1 MNQEPMIT
9 QIMLL
14 LSLND
19 DDNADDNADDDAD
32 DDEVQKRHINLFH
45 DH

>member
-1 MNQEPMIT
+1 MMI
-9 QIMLL
+9 

>member
-1 MNQEPMIT
+1 MMMI
-9 QIMLL
+9 

-19 DDNADDNADDDAD
+19 DDNADDNAD

>member
-1 MNQEPMIT
+1 MCNTVYMMMMI
-9 QIMLL
+9 

>member
-1 MNQEPMIT
+1 MMMMI
-9 QIMLL
+9 